1 MNKNKSGK
9 MAGNLKRLLLI
20 IGAAFLINAVVLI
33 LVGENVVEVY
43 KTLLS
48 GAFVGKWNI
57 ARTLRWMS
65 PLLFTGLAAAV
76 AFRGGMF
83 NLGIDGQLYL
93 GAFAAAWV
101 GFTFTELPAAVL
113 IILCMLAAAVA
124 GGIWAMIAGFMK
136 IKFGASEVVVTLM
149 MNYIAK
155 LFTEYLVLYP
165 FYEPGN
171 AADSKATANIADQAR
186 LTSLLSGSQV
196 TSALIIGLIVTFV
209 IYFCNTRT
217 ISGYEMK
224 ITGSNP
230 KFARFSGIHVV
241 KRQIQMMAV
250 SGGIAGL
257 CGAMEILGIHGRFVA
272 NFSSGLGFDG
282 IVVALLCGN
291 NPLFIPLGSL
301 FMGAMTSGSTQLEV
315 VGGIPRSMAAILM
328 GIIIIMITIKKMP
341 QIKAVFAGRRKKEG
355 VQ

>member
-1 MNKNKSGK
+1 MKKSQYK
-9 MAGNLKRLLLI
+9 SLSQNLLRLVII
-20 IGAAFLINAVVLI
+20 IGIAFSVNAIILI
-33 LVGENVVEVY
+33 LVQENVGEVY
-43 KTLLS
+43 KTLFG
-48 GAFVGKWNI
+48 GAFIGKWNI
-57 ARTLRWMS
+57 ARTLRWTS

-93 GAFAAAWV
+93 GAFAAAWA
-101 GFTFTELPAAVL
+101 GFTFQNLPAVLLIPFCMLVAFFAGGCWAVL
-113 IILCMLAAAVA
+113 
-124 GGIWAMIAGFMK
+124 AGFMK

-149 MNYIAK
+149 MNYIAR

-186 LTSLLSGSQV
+186 LTPLIQGSQV
-196 TSALIIGLIVTFV
+196 TSALIIGLVLVVIV
-209 IYFCNTRT
+209 YFWNSKTV
-217 ISGYEMK
+217 SGYEMK

-230 KFARFSGIHVV
+230 RFARFAGIHVV

-250 SGGIAGL
+250 SGGIAGI

-291 NPLFIPLGSL
+291 NPLLIPAGAF
-301 FMGAMTSGSTQLEV
+301 FMGVMTSGSTQLEV

-328 GIIIIMITIKKMP
+328 GIIIVMITIKKRP
-341 QIKAVFAGRRKKEG
+341 ELKLLSKIWKKKEE
-355 VQ
+355 VH

>member
-1 MNKNKSGK
+1 MNKNKSNNVIQ
-9 MAGNLKRLLLI
+9 NLKRLFLI
-20 IGAAFLINAVVLI
+20 IGFAFLINAVILV
-33 LVGENVVEVY
+33 LVGENVLYVY
-43 KTLLS
+43 KTLMS

-93 GAFAAAWV
+93 GAFAAAWA
-101 GFTFTELPAAVL
+101 GFTFTNLPTIPL
-113 IILCMLAAAVA
+113 IILCMLTAAIA

-171 AADSKATANIADQAR
+171 AADSKATANIAEQAK
-186 LTSLLSGSQV
+186 LTSLLQGSQV
-196 TSALIIGLIVTFV
+196 TSALLIGLIVTCIVF
-209 IYFCNTRT
+209 FWNSKT

-230 KFARFSGIHVV
+230 KFAEFSGIHVV
-241 KRQIQMMAV
+241 KRQMQMMAI

-291 NPLFIPLGSL
+291 NPLLIPLGAL

-328 GIIIIMITIKKMP
+328 GIIIIMVTIKKIP
-341 QIKAVFAGRRKKEG
+341 QIKSFFARSRKKEE